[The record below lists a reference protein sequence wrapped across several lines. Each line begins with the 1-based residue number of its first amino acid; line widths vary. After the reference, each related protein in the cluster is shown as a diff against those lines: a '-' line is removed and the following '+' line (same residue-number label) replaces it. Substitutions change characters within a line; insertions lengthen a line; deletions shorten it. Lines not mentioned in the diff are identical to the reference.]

1 MSKICKRCGA
11 SFEDDTMFCTNCG
24 SNEFVSND
32 VQQNYYAAPKAKKGN
47 KKLFGIIGAV
57 VAVALVVVL
66 AVVLFGGKPYQ
77 NVLDIIADARLGD
90 YSDYKDL
97 APEAYWEWYE
107 DKYDVSID
115 DKLEEA
121 QENAE
126 DDLEDLKEKY
136 GDDFDVSI
144 EVLREEEI
152 EEKVLSKMADYIEE
166 TYDIDADTVEA
177 AYDLTMKYTQEG
189 SEYISISTDK
199 DAVIKIDGEWYP
211 ISYNE
216 TTIEKDGKTVK
227 GYRVS
232 FIVG

>member
-11 SFEDDTMFCTNCG
+11 SFDDDTMFCTNCG

-32 VQQNYYAAPKAKKGN
+32 AQQNYYAAPKAKKCCN
-47 KKLFGIIGAV
+47 KKLIGIIGAA
-57 VAVALVVVL
+57 VAVVLVVVL
-66 AVVLFGGKPYQ
+66 AISLFGGKPYQ
-77 NVLDIIADARLGD
+77 SVLDTIIDGRLGD

-152 EEKVLSKMADYIEE
+152 EEKVLSKMADYIEKK
-166 TYDIDADTVEA
+166 YDIDADSVEA
-177 AYDLTMKYTQEG
+177 AYDLTMKFTQEG
-189 SEYISISTDK
+189 SEYISITTDK
-199 DAVIKIDGEWYP
+199 AAVMKVDGEWYP

-216 TTIEKDGKTVK
+216 TTIEEDGKTVK
-227 GYRVS
+227 TYSVR
-232 FIVG
+232 FIF